1 MIREARTEYRKV
13 LGWYERQR
21 AGLGDEF
28 SAVAR
33 ETLEMIE
40 NFPSAGEPVERLE
53 GDSRI
58 RKMAMRLFPYHVV
71 YLELAKTTEA
81 LAFAHDRRQEGYW
94 RVRLKRR
101 SSDS

>member
-1 MIREARTEYRKV
+1 MIREARTEYRRV
-13 LGWYERQR
+13 LAWYERQR

-58 RKMAMRLFPYHVV
+58 RKMAMRLSPITSSISSSLKPPKFSPSLTIGV
-71 YLELAKTTEA
+71 
-81 LAFAHDRRQEGYW
+81 RRATGGPG
-94 RVRLKRR
+94 
-101 SSDS
+101 